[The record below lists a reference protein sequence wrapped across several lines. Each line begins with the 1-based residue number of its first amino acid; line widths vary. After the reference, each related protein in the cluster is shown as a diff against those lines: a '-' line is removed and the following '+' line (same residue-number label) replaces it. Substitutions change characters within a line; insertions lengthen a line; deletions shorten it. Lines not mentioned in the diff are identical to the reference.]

1 MKLSQYQKTL
11 TIQLSAL
18 YDERE
23 ASNISKYFIEEKFG
37 KQFLRDDK
45 ELTETEIATFD
56 ILKNRL
62 LKAEPI
68 QYILEEAWFYNLP
81 FIVTPTVLIPR
92 PETEELVHLA
102 IELIQNKLRKILDI
116 GTGSGCI
123 AISIKKQCP
132 QCEMHALD
140 ISEDAITIA
149 KQNAEKME
157 TAISFH
163 TSSIENF
170 YKESNSNFDIIISNP
185 PYILPAEKKSMHN
198 NVLQYEPHVAL
209 FTPENDA
216 LYFYRV
222 IAEKA
227 KQLLQSSGL
236 LLFEI
241 HEDQSDAIKDLLI
254 TFGFSDVEILKDF
267 QNKARIAK
275 AKK

>member
-1 MKLSQYQKTL
+1 M
-11 TIQLSAL
+11 
-18 YDERE
+18 
-23 ASNISKYFIEEKFG
+23 
-37 KQFLRDDK
+37 
-45 ELTETEIATFD
+45 
-56 ILKNRL
+56 

-132 QCEMHALD
+132 QCENGTRYFRRH
-140 ISEDAITIA
+140 ITIA

-185 PYILPAEKKSMHN
+185 PYILPAEKIMHN
-198 NVLQYEPHVAL
+198 NVLQYEPHIAL

-216 LYFYRV
+216 LYFYRLLQ
-222 IAEKA
+222 KK
-227 KQLLQSSGL
+227 KQLYNYQ
-236 LLFEI
+236 EYYY
-241 HEDQSDAIKDLLI
+241 
-254 TFGFSDVEILKDF
+254 LKYMKI
-267 QNKARIAK
+267 NLMPLKIC
-275 AKK
+275 